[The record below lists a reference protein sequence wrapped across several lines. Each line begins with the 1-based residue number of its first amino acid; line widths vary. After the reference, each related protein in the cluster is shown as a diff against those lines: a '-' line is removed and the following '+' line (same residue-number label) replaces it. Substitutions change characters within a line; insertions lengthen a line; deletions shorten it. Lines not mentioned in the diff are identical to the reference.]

1 MAADARTRIGALS
14 GGQRRRVDLG
24 IAIIGHPEM
33 LFLDE
38 PTTGLDPEARRR
50 LWSVIENLTAS
61 GTGVLL
67 TTHYLDEAQR
77 LASRVVVLADGR
89 VVADASPDKLRAM
102 GGVPVIRYRLPA
114 GAPDLPAGLAGHV
127 ADGEL
132 TLPSA
137 DVTADLDLLTGWARA
152 NHVDLTGLRS
162 GRPAWRTPT
171 WPSPARKEQRTMVS
185 DGTMVAGQVRYQLTL
200 MLRTPRTLMAGLILP
215 GALLALQLGRVQH
228 LGQGAAADVLAARVA
243 GLVVLG
249 AMSVAYLSHAS
260 SLVVARE
267 DGVLRRWR
275 ATPLPSWG
283 YFAGRIIATVLLADA
298 AALILVLVGV
308 AMAGLHLTAG
318 AIGGLLLAGS
328 LGALALA
335 AAGTAVTPLL
345 TSAQGANPL
354 LTLTYLPLIIF
365 SGGFG
370 GLSGLP
376 HWLNTLMSYLPAQPM
391 IDAVTRAL
399 QPSAG
404 MSGRDLAVL
413 AAWALGGLLLSV
425 RFFRWDPSRPRHAR
439 TAGAATRP
447 VRDKNASGG
456 PASRPP
462 PARPAAGRPRRGGPR
477 ARPRRPA
484 ARASARS

>member
-1 MAADARTRIGALS
+1 
-14 GGQRRRVDLG
+14 
-24 IAIIGHPEM
+24 
-33 LFLDE
+33 
-38 PTTGLDPEARRR
+38 
-50 LWSVIENLTAS
+50 
-61 GTGVLL
+61 
-67 TTHYLDEAQR
+67 
-77 LASRVVVLADGR
+77 
-89 VVADASPDKLRAM
+89 
-102 GGVPVIRYRLPA
+102 
-114 GAPDLPAGLAGHV
+114 
-127 ADGEL
+127 
-132 TLPSA
+132 
-137 DVTADLDLLTGWARA
+137 
-152 NHVDLTGLRS
+152 
-162 GRPAWRTPT
+162 
-171 WPSPARKEQRTMVS
+171 MVS

-376 HWLNTLMSYLPAQPM
+376 HWLNTLMSYLPGPADDRRGDPGAP
-391 IDAVTRAL
+391 AVRGHVRAR
-399 QPSAG
+399 PGGAG
-404 MSGRDLAVL
+404 RLGAGRPAAVG
-413 AAWALGGLLLSV
+413 ALLPVGSE
-425 RFFRWDPSRPRHAR
+425 PARHAR
-439 TAGAATRP
+439 T
-447 VRDKNASGG
+447 
-456 PASRPP
+456 PP
-462 PARPAAGRPRRGGPR
+462 GR
-477 ARPRRPA
+477 
-484 ARASARS
+484 

>member
-1 MAADARTRIGALS
+1 M
-14 GGQRRRVDLG
+14 
-24 IAIIGHPEM
+24 
-33 LFLDE
+33 
-38 PTTGLDPEARRR
+38 
-50 LWSVIENLTAS
+50 
-61 GTGVLL
+61 
-67 TTHYLDEAQR
+67 
-77 LASRVVVLADGR
+77 
-89 VVADASPDKLRAM
+89 
-102 GGVPVIRYRLPA
+102 
-114 GAPDLPAGLAGHV
+114 
-127 ADGEL
+127 
-132 TLPSA
+132 
-137 DVTADLDLLTGWARA
+137 
-152 NHVDLTGLRS
+152 
-162 GRPAWRTPT
+162 
-171 WPSPARKEQRTMVS
+171 
-185 DGTMVAGQVRYQLTL
+185 
-200 MLRTPRTLMAGLILP
+200 
-215 GALLALQLGRVQH
+215 
-228 LGQGAAADVLAARVA
+228 LAARVA

-298 AALILVLVGV
+298 AGLILVLVGV

-376 HWLNTLMSYLPAQPM
+376 DWLNTAMSYLPAQPM

-399 QPSAG
+399 QSSAG
-404 MSGRDLAVL
+404 QPGPGLSGRDLAVL
-413 AAWALGGLLLSV
+413 AAWALGGLLVSV
-425 RFFRWDPSRPRHAR
+425 RFFRWDPHRPRHAR
-439 TAGAATRP
+439 AAGAANHDR
-447 VRDKNASGG
+447 SG
-456 PASRPP
+456 
-462 PARPAAGRPRRGGPR
+462 
-477 ARPRRPA
+477 
-484 ARASARS
+484 

>member
-1 MAADARTRIGALS
+1 MDDVIRLPG
-14 GGQRRRVDLG
+14 LG
-24 IAIIGHPEM
+24 
-33 LFLDE
+33 
-38 PTTGLDPEARRR
+38 
-50 LWSVIENLTAS
+50 
-61 GTGVLL
+61 
-67 TTHYLDEAQR
+67 
-77 LASRVVVLADGR
+77 
-89 VVADASPDKLRAM
+89 
-102 GGVPVIRYRLPA
+102 PVI
-114 GAPDLPAGLAGHV
+114 G
-127 ADGEL
+127 
-132 TLPSA
+132 
-137 DVTADLDLLTGWARA
+137 
-152 NHVDLTGLRS
+152 
-162 GRPAWRTPT
+162 
-171 WPSPARKEQRTMVS
+171 
-185 DGTMVAGQVRYQLTL
+185 GQVRYQLTL
-200 MLRTPRTLMAGLILP
+200 MMRTPRTLMAGLILP

-228 LGQGAAADVLAARVA
+228 AGQRAAADVLAARVA

-283 YFAGRIIATVLLADA
+283 YFAGRIIATVLLAGA

-335 AAGTAVTPLL
+335 AAGTAITPLL

-399 QPSAG
+399 EMGTGQPGLSLP
-404 MSGRDLAVL
+404 GRDLAVL
-413 AAWALGGLLLSV
+413 AAWAVGCLLLSV
-425 RFFRWDPSRPRHAR
+425 RFFRWDPTRPRHAR
-439 TAGAATRP
+439 AAGAG
-447 VRDKNASGG
+447 N
-456 PASRPP
+456 
-462 PARPAAGRPRRGGPR
+462 PAR
-477 ARPRRPA
+477 
-484 ARASARS
+484 SV